1 MRHKSAGVEGQRK
14 VFALEI
20 EFHDGISSPETI
32 LVRRTQ
38 AIVGN
43 SEQAHVV
50 IEGTASSICEL
61 RLVRGLGREFRCQ
74 PIRRVGQENASLP
87 FLEGS
92 YSGEAEVRLGDI
104 TARVTSLDSDL
115 CLLSEEFPDQAALR
129 ILRAALSAPSPT
141 FPAVAVLGAQPVF
154 LSFPPDQP
162 LVIGRSRKCGLR
174 LDGSAV
180 SSEHARIGVEG
191 TKCWVEDLG
200 STNGTFVGGDRVSGR
215 RMLEADEAIKVGS
228 EFVVLPILSASDIA
242 KLSAW
247 TTDTKPTANTSQV
260 YPCILSTSEQ
270 VQPQRFVMGQK
281 GLLRVGRDPANDIWI
296 SPSHISRKHLEIEW
310 SSPENVSVM
319 DFSSNGSYLWGE
331 RLPRGLAVDLPEGLA
346 VLDLCSGVVLAVC
359 RSRDDEVEFLNNARA
374 SEPPGKDIEDDFP
387 APKRASSGR
396 PSIISRDEDLD
407 DRREAYSSLRDVA
420 TNSAHVEPSGS
431 ANLTGSFGA
440 EPVKPMGAFDAF
452 VQRSGAPTPSEA
464 SMGSSLTASP
474 SKADSLFGSH
484 SGSHAEGMAYRE
496 VPGRSSAAFDSVGGM
511 HETGSFPSARSSAY
525 KEDFSYQPSD
535 SVLAA
540 TSRDA
545 AFGGVEPFSEPY
557 SNGDSHYANYS
568 SSLGQSPFEA
578 PDLLTRDRG
587 ADQLLLDED
596 EYVQGEQEYEG
607 ESDGSPLVR
616 AILYLAVFVLGVA
629 LIAVLAAFVF
639 DM

>member
-1 MRHKSAGVEGQRK
+1 M
-14 VFALEI
+14 FALEI

-191 TKCWVEDLG
+191 NRCWVEDLG

-215 RMLEADEAIKVGS
+215 RMLEPDEAIKVGS

-247 TTDTKPTANTSQV
+247 TADSKPTASTSQV
-260 YPCILSTSEQ
+260 YPCILSTSDQ

-310 SSPENVSVM
+310 SSPEHVSVM

-359 RSRDDEVEFLNNARA
+359 RSRDDEMQFLNNARA
-374 SEPPGKDIEDDFP
+374 SEPPGEDILDEPP
-387 APKRASSGR
+387 AQKRSAR
-396 PSIISRDEDLD
+396 PSVISRDDELE
-407 DRREAYSSLRDVA
+407 DRREAYGSLRDVA
-420 TNSAHVEPSGS
+420 TNSAFIEPNGS
-431 ANLTGSFGA
+431 SFGNTNLTGSFAA
-440 EPVKPMGAFDAF
+440 ESPKPSAFDAF
-452 VQRSGAPTPSEA
+452 VQRSGAPA
-464 SMGSSLTASP
+464 SSFGTSAP
-474 SKADSLFGSH
+474 KADSLFGEAH
-484 SGSHAEGMAYRE
+484 DDMAYRE
-496 VPGRSSAAFDSVGGM
+496 VPGRSSAPFDSVGGM
-511 HETGSFPSARSSAY
+511 HETGTFPSARQPTF
-525 KEDFSYQPSD
+525 KDEFVYQPSD

-545 AFGGVEPFSEPY
+545 AFGGMNSYAEPNA
-557 SNGDSHYANYS
+557 NGDSHYGNYS
-568 SSLGQSPFEA
+568 GSMKSSPFESQ
-578 PDLLTRDRG
+578 DLLNRG
-587 ADQLLLDED
+587 QEQLLLDED
-596 EYVQGEQEYEG
+596 QYVGDEDEG
-607 ESDGSPLVR
+607 ESEGSPLVR
-616 AILYLAVFVLGVA
+616 AVLYLAVFVLGVA
-629 LIAVLAAFVF
+629 LVAVLAAFIF

>member
-1 MRHKSAGVEGQRK
+1 M
-14 VFALEI
+14 FALEI

-191 TKCWVEDLG
+191 NRCWVEDLG

-215 RMLEADEAIKVGS
+215 RTLEPDEAIKVGS

-247 TTDTKPTANTSQV
+247 TTDSKPTATSAQV
-260 YPCILSTSEQ
+260 YPCILSTSDQ

-310 SSPENVSVM
+310 SSPEQVSVM

-331 RLPRGLAVDLPEGLA
+331 RLPRGLAVDLAEGLA

-359 RSRDDEVEFLNNARA
+359 RSREDEMQFLNNARA
-374 SEPPGKDIEDDFP
+374 SEPAGEDIADE
-387 APKRASSGR
+387 APLTKR
-396 PSIISRDEDLD
+396 PSSRPSVVSRDEELE

-420 TNSAHVEPSGS
+420 TNSAYVEPAS
-431 ANLTGSFGA
+431 LTGGFASESA
-440 EPVKPMGAFDAF
+440 KPMGAFDAF
-452 VQRSGAPTPSEA
+452 VQRSGTPAGAAPSMAKDALFGAPSER
-464 SMGSSLTASP
+464 G
-474 SKADSLFGSH
+474 
-484 SGSHAEGMAYRE
+484 EGMAYRE
-496 VPGRSSAAFDSVGGM
+496 VPGRSSTPFDAVSGM
-511 HETGSFPSARSSAY
+511 HETGSFPSSRASTF
-525 KEDFSYQPSD
+525 KDEFSYQPSD

-545 AFGGVEPFSEPY
+545 AFGGMNSYDEPHA
-557 SNGDSHYANYS
+557 NGESHYGNYS
-568 SSLGQSPFEA
+568 GGNYSGGNYSGALGQSPFES
-578 PDLLTRDRG
+578 PDLLGRDRTQ
-587 ADQLLLDED
+587 DELLLDED
-596 EYVQGEQEYEG
+596 QYVGDEGDEG
-607 ESDGSPLVR
+607 ESEGSPLVR

-629 LIAVLAAFVF
+629 LIAVLAAFIF

>member
-1 MRHKSAGVEGQRK
+1 M
-14 VFALEI
+14 FALEI

-191 TKCWVEDLG
+191 NRCWVEDLG

-215 RMLEADEAIKVGS
+215 RTLEPDEAIKVGS

-247 TTDTKPTANTSQV
+247 TTDSKPTASTAQV
-260 YPCILSTSEQ
+260 YPCILSTSDQ

-310 SSPENVSVM
+310 SSPEQVSVM

-359 RSRDDEVEFLNNARA
+359 RSRDDEMQFLNNARA
-374 SEPPGKDIEDDFP
+374 SEPAGEDIPDEAPP
-387 APKRASSGR
+387 AKRAQRQSVV
-396 PSIISRDEDLD
+396 SRDDELE
-407 DRREAYSSLRDVA
+407 DRREAYGSLRDVA
-420 TNSAHVEPSGS
+420 TNSAFVEP
-431 ANLTGSFGA
+431 AQLTGSFAA
-440 EPVKPMGAFDAF
+440 ESPKPMGAFDAF
-452 VQRSGAPTPSEA
+452 VQRSGAPGSGGPGGGTPSMA
-464 SMGSSLTASP
+464 
-474 SKADSLFGSH
+474 ADALFGAPTD
-484 SGSHAEGMAYRE
+484 SGEGMAYRE
-496 VPGRSSAAFDSVGGM
+496 IPGRAATPFDSVSGM
-511 HETGSFPSARSSAY
+511 HETGSFPSSRASTF
-525 KEDFSYQPSD
+525 KDEFSYQPSD

-545 AFGGVEPFSEPY
+545 AFGGMNSFAEPNA
-557 SNGDSHYANYS
+557 NGESHYGNYS
-568 SSLGQSPFEA
+568 GGSYSGGNYSGGNYSGGLGQSPFES
-578 PDLLTRDRG
+578 PDLLGRDG
-587 ADQLLLDED
+587 AQDQLLLDED
-596 EYVQGEQEYEG
+596 HYVGDEG
-607 ESDGSPLVR
+607 DESESEGSPLVR

-629 LIAVLAAFVF
+629 LIAVLAAFIF